1 MATYI
6 YHKPQPRKKK
16 KKKKKKSIYPLQLR
30 KGGFLFKA
38 ILHILYESYRIVKSY
53 ELYDT

>member
-1 MATYI
+1 MGTYI
-6 YHKPQPRKKK
+6 YHRPQPKKK
-16 KKKKKKSIYPLQLR
+16 EKRKR